1 MLPGYQNMLLI
12 NFCFFWYFLTVED
25 IEQSG
30 NGLQESSD
38 LTPSLSTEQCSSSG
52 VHSVLK
58 TKISVKNAFFLNYAL
73 VLNKGSKFR
82 IGNVN
87 MNIGYNQ
94 L

>member
-1 MLPGYQNMLLI
+1 MLLS
-12 NFCFFWYFLTVED
+12 NFGFFWHFLTVKD

-30 NGLQESSD
+30 IGLQESSD

-73 VLNKGSKFR
+73 VLKKGSKIR
-82 IGNVN
+82 IGNVK
-87 MNIGYNQ
+87 MNIGYN
-94 L
+94 

>member
-1 MLPGYQNMLLI
+1 MLLS
-12 NFCFFWYFLTVED
+12 NFGFFWHFLRVKD

-30 NGLQESSD
+30 IGLQESSD

-73 VLNKGSKFR
+73 VLQKGSKIR
-82 IGNVN
+82 IGNVK
-87 MNIGYNQ
+87 MNIGYN
-94 L
+94 